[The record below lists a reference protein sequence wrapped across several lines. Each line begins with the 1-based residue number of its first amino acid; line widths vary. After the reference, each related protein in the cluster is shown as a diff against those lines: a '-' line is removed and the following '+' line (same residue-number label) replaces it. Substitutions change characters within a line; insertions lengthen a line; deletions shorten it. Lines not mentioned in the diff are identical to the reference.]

1 MNVLIAYGTTE
12 GQTAHIA
19 EELKHRLEAAGAKV
33 EAVDLQKT
41 QPLLAAFDRVVVAG
55 SIHMGKYQKEVA
67 RFVSATVGVLNGIP
81 SWFVGVSMAE
91 AGGAEAGGHDTAQA
105 FIDGFVA
112 EHGWHPRG
120 TLSLAGALKYREYNV
135 ITRFIMKRISAKEG
149 RPTDTS
155 RDWEFT
161 DWAAVDRL
169 ADEIM
174 ETTVRA

>member
-19 EELKHRLEAAGAKV
+19 DELKRRLEAAGVKV
-33 EAVDLQKT
+33 EAVDLEKT

-55 SIHMGKYQKEVA
+55 SIHMGKYQKAVG
-67 RFVSATVGVLNGIP
+67 RFVSANVGLLNEIP

-91 AGGAEAGGHDTAQA
+91 AGGAAAGGHETAQTLV
-105 FIDGFVA
+105 DGFVA
-112 EHGWHPRG
+112 EHGWRPRG
-120 TLSLAGALKYREYNV
+120 TLSLAGALKYREYNF

-161 DWAAVDRL
+161 DWSAVDRL
-169 ADEIM
+169 AEEIAG
-174 ETTVRA
+174 TPVRA